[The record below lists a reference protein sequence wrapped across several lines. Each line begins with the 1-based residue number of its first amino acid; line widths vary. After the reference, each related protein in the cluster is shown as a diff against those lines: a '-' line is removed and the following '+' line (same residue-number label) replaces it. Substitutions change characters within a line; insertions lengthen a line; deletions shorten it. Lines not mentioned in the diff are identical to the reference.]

1 MIDTVSFSEL
11 LQSDYYLLNMKEILK
26 MVLVSLIFPDII

>member
-11 LQSDYYLLNMKEILK
+11 LQSDYYLLNIKEILK
-26 MVLVSLIFPDII
+26 MVLV